1 MSWDSKKR
9 WLHVEFTKLRNTAG
23 QLQVRLHSFKDSH
36 VREAD
41 LADELELGVLTERW
55 NCLSDFEH
63 AADDVVRGIAKGPAR
78 MLVRWIW

>member
-1 MSWDSKKR
+1 M
-9 WLHVEFTKLRNTAG
+9 
-23 QLQVRLHSFKDSH
+23 
-36 VREAD
+36 READ

-63 AADDVVRGIAKGPAR
+63 AADDVVRGVAKGPAR